1 MSCPRYLIPLLLAF
15 LVNAPLPSAAH
26 AQQST
31 TLPEI
36 RLVNPSG
43 VLIGNMYLCSGV
55 DWESCR
61 TKTAEKI
68 GASRFY
74 SHPEADSLGGRKVS
88 QGEPLDLGGV
98 GSFALFVRE
107 MGLTG
112 GEWFMHVVDVR
123 PIPPVVD
130 FDVHTNRTSIP
141 AVGFS
146 VSVSRSKP

>member
-1 MSCPRYLIPLLLAF
+1 MAGPRKLIPLLLAF
-15 LVNAPLPSAAH
+15 LVYALPQSAAQ
-26 AQQST
+26 AQQAT
-31 TLPEI
+31 TLPDI

-68 GASRFY
+68 RASRFY
-74 SHPEADSLGGRKVS
+74 SHPEADGLGGRKVN

-112 GEWFMHVVDVR
+112 GEWFMHLVNLH

-130 FDVHTNRTSIP
+130 YDVHTNTTSIP

-146 VSVSRSKP
+146 VSVSRSKL